1 MKIKLIVMITLL
13 IHLVCMSVAWAES
26 EDLSEMDKQTGGGG
40 AGTMI
45 CPVQGSWTLTSPQGG
60 RIHPIYGVRKYHSG
74 ADLAAEQGTPIVA
87 CQSGTVVYA
96 GWIDGYGNAVIIDHG
111 AGVTSLYGHNSELL
125 VSAGQKV
132 SQGDRIALCGST
144 GNSTG
149 PHCHWEVRINDHP
162 VDPGLFCPEVEQAE
176 MAYDPNHVP
185 ERADGVDS
193 IDGKATFEVSADF
206 AKPLRDISNK
216 FVDVITAR
224 GGLTLIDTPGQ
235 IEVFTWSASGAVISE
250 SLAAFMPTVYLYV
263 VDTARCVQNPQTF
276 MANMTYA
283 CSILYKTKLP
293 LIVVFTK
300 TDVVWCCRD

>member
-1 MKIKLIVMITLL
+1 M
-13 IHLVCMSVAWAES
+13 A
-26 EDLSEMDKQTGGGG
+26 
-40 AGTMI
+40 AG
-45 CPVQGSWTLTSPQGG
+45 
-60 RIHPIYGVRKYHSG
+60 
-74 ADLAAEQGTPIVA
+74 
-87 CQSGTVVYA
+87 
-96 GWIDGYGNAVIIDHG
+96 GNAVNVIVVGMAGSGKTTLISSLSELRECYLVNLDPACNDPPYPVDVDIRDTVSYKDVMREYNLGPNG
-111 AGVTSLYGHNSELL
+111 AIVTSLNLY
-125 VSAGQKV
+125 
-132 SQGDRIALCGST
+132 ST
-144 GNSTG
+144 KI
-149 PHCHWEVRINDHP
+149 H
-162 VDPGLFCPEVEQAE
+162 Q
-176 MAYDPNHVP
+176 
-185 ERADGVDS
+185 
-193 IDGKATFEVSADF
+193 
-206 AKPLRDISNK
+206 